1 MGDRSSFSFFFL
13 KRERERERET
23 GVGGREVGQMDRAA
37 RKNFFWQRC
46 SFLWQSREWGGG
58 AKLDSAEASE
68 LPFSAQ
74 KLIWY
79 SLSVTESHIMKIQRA
94 GLLDAAADKLYKE
107 M

>member
-1 MGDRSSFSFFFL
+1 M
-13 KRERERERET
+13 
-23 GVGGREVGQMDRAA
+23 
-37 RKNFFWQRC
+37 
-46 SFLWQSREWGGG
+46 GG